1 MSQLNGKVAIVT
13 GGGTG
18 IGLAICEALMQ
29 QGVNVVLSSRSETVL
44 SEQVKSFN
52 KQYSFDQH
60 GAKAIA
66 IAADVREKTQVHQ
79 VVSGAIKEFGKVDI
93 LINNAGLGVTDKII
107 DCPEENWDLVLETC
121 TKGTFLMC
129 QAVLPHMQEQQ
140 DGFIINIASQAA
152 QNGYAEA
159 GPYCAA
165 KFGVLGL
172 GMALQEE
179 VREYGIKVH
188 SLCPGLVQVPK
199 PQSLAEHKDGWLQT
213 EDLATATL
221 FLLQQPKRVFFD
233 NIGLWGFPTN

>member
-1 MSQLNGKVAIVT
+1 MSQLKGKVAIVT

-18 IGLAICEALMQ
+18 IGLAICEGLMQ
-29 QGVNVVLSSRSETVL
+29 QGVNVVLSSRTEPVL
-44 SEQVKSFN
+44 AEQTEIFN
-52 KQYSFDQH
+52 KQYFNDQY

-66 IAADVREKTQVHQ
+66 IAADVRNKSQVQ
-79 VVSGAIKEFGKVDI
+79 QLVGGAIEEFGKIDF

-107 DCPEENWDLVLETC
+107 DCPEENWDLVLDTC

-129 QAVLPHMQEQQ
+129 QAVLPHMQEQK

-152 QNGYAEA
+152 LNGYSEA

-179 VREYGIKVH
+179 VREYGIKIH

-199 PQSLAEHKDGWLQT
+199 PGSLAEHKDGWLQT
-213 EDLATATL
+213 EDLAAATL

-233 NIGLWGFPTN
+233 NIGLWGFPTS